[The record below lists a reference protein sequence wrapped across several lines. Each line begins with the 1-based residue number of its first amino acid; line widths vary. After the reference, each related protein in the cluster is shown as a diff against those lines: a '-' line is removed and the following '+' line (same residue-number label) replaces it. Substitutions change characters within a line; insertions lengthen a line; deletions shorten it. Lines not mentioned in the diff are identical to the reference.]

1 VLKVYLSPLA
11 EKKLSLLLEY
21 IEHEWTN
28 KERNEFLD
36 KLLNTFH
43 RVATYPESSPKSQA
57 FPGLYK
63 CVVSKHT
70 SFFYR
75 FNIDDL
81 EIITVFDNRQNPKVI
96 EAEIE
101 KFY

>member
-28 KERNEFLD
+28 KERNEFLE
-36 KLLNTFH
+36 KILNSFH

-63 CVVSKHT
+63 CVVIRPALMSDFNNVI
-70 SFFYR
+70 FFHR
-75 FNIDDL
+75 F
-81 EIITVFDNRQNPKVI
+81 
-96 EAEIE
+96 
-101 KFY
+101 